1 MRHGGKTVTEDTAT
15 APEPASGVNQARV
28 RDHNERLVLSMI
40 QRNGAL
46 PGSDIARRS
55 GLSPQTV
62 SVILRGL
69 ERDGFVQKG
78 EPQRGRVGKPSVP
91 MTLSPDGVLS
101 VGLKIGR
108 RSAELA
114 LMDFLGQVRS
124 SAQLTYRLPL
134 PDTVFGFL
142 EDGLHR
148 FGELLTPAQ
157 RQRILGIGI
166 AAPFEL
172 WNWHDSLGARQEDMA
187 VWRGLSFAQRIAGFS
202 DLPVHMENDAT
213 AACRAEHVFGL
224 GSKLGDFGY
233 LFVGSFIGGGIV
245 LNRSVYEGQGGNAGA
260 FGSLPLTRPGGGRTQ
275 LIDMA
280 SIHLLETRLVAT
292 GHDPAL
298 LWTIPQ
304 DWSAFDAAVAPWIA
318 DSAGA
323 LSQAIVAVSAVIDFP
338 DFVIDGA
345 LPVDVRA
352 RLVAAVRMHLNRED
366 LRGISP
372 PRVHEG
378 TVGASARAI
387 GAAAVPIY
395 AQFLLNSHA
404 SWVQQG

>member
-1 MRHGGKTVTEDTAT
+1 MEKPVHEIASDPRN
-15 APEPASGVNQARV
+15 PASGVNQARV
-28 RDHNERLVLSMI
+28 RDHNERLVLSLI
-40 QRNGAL
+40 QRHGGL

-69 ERDGFVQKG
+69 ERDGFVVKG

-91 MTLSPDGVLS
+91 MTLAPDGVLS
-101 VGLKIGR
+101 IGRKIGR

-124 SAQLTYRLPL
+124 ARQVTYVLPL

-142 EDGLHR
+142 REGLTA
-148 FGELLTPAQ
+148 FSALLSAVQ
-157 RQRILGIGI
+157 RRRILGIGI

-187 VWRGLSFAQRIAGFS
+187 VWRDLSFAAKIAEFS
-202 DLPVHMENDAT
+202 DLPVHLENDAT

-224 GSKLGDFGY
+224 GQTLGDFGY
-233 LFVGSFIGGGIV
+233 FFVGSFVGGGIV
-245 LNRSVYEGQGGNAGA
+245 LNRSVYQGQGGNGGA
-260 FGSLPLTRPGGGRTQ
+260 FGSLPLTAPGGGRKQ

-280 SIHLLETRLVAT
+280 SIYLLEARLRDL
-292 GHDPAL
+292 GHDPDR
-298 LWTIPQ
+298 LWHMPQ
-304 DWSAFDAAVAPWIA
+304 DWSGFDAALTEWIT
-318 DSAGA
+318 DSARA
-323 LSQAIVAVSAVIDFP
+323 LAQAIVAVEAVIDFT

-345 LPVDVRA
+345 VPDDVRE
-352 RLVAAVRMHLNRED
+352 RLVNQVRNFVARED
-366 LRGISP
+366 LRGLTQP
-372 PRVHEG
+372 QVHSG
-378 TVGASARAI
+378 TVGVNARAI

-404 SWVQQG
+404 AWV